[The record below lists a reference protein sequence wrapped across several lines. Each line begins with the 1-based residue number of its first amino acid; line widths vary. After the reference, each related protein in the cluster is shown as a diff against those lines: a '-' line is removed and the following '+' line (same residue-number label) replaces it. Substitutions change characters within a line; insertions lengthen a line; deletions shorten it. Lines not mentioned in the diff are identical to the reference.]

1 MKGGTVILANGD
13 FPASTHPLRILQEAE
28 RIVCCDGAAQAL
40 LAHGMEPTMVI
51 GDLDSLADETKKR
64 LRGRIIQVVEQETN
78 DLNKAFR
85 YCLSQ
90 GWLDIT
96 ILGATGKREDHTLG
110 NISLLA
116 DFAKQAPAIRM
127 VTDYGCFLPMLA
139 SGTISCT
146 PRQQV
151 SIFTLD
157 AETPIVSQGLKYP
170 LNGLVPRR
178 WWEATLNEALGDSF
192 MLEFPKGKS
201 LLLFLTWLD

>member
-13 FPASTHPLRILQEAE
+13 FPASPHSLRILQEAE

-40 LAHGMEPTMVI
+40 LAHAMEPTVVI
-51 GDLDSLADETKKR
+51 GDLDSIPEELKEKLHGK
-64 LRGRIIQVVEQETN
+64 IIKVAEQDTN

-127 VTDYGCFLPMLA
+127 VTDSGLFLPMLS

-146 PRQQV
+146 PGQQV
-151 SIFTLD
+151 SIFALD
-157 AETPIVSQGLKYP
+157 SDTPIVSHGLKYP
-170 LNGLVPRR
+170 LNGLVPHR
-178 WWEATLNEALGDSF
+178 WWEATLNEAHGDSF
-192 MLEFPKGKS
+192 TLEFPESKS
-201 LLLFLTWLD
+201 LLLFLAWLV

>member
-1 MKGGTVILANGD
+1 MSVGTVILANGD
-13 FPASTHPLRILQEAE
+13 FPASPHSLHILQEAE

-40 LAHGMEPTMVI
+40 LAYGIAPTVVI
-51 GDLDSLADETKKR
+51 GDLDSLHDNVKDR
-64 LRGRIIQVVEQETN
+64 LCGRIIQVNEQDTN

-85 YCLSQ
+85 YCVSQ

-127 VTDYGCFLPMLA
+127 VTDYGCFLPMLT
-139 SGTISCT
+139 SGTIICT
-146 PRQQV
+146 PGQQV
-151 SIFTLD
+151 SIFALD
-157 AETPIVSQGLKYP
+157 PDTPIVSHGLKYP
-170 LNGLVPRR
+170 LNGLAPSR

-192 MLEFPKGKS
+192 TLEFPKGKS
-201 LLLFLTWLD
+201 LLLFLAWLV